1 LFVQQNQKVDIGL
14 SFSLSSGEIE
24 AGLDI
29 YRRSKWEEPKVMR
42 QLTKIFPMAYAKSIE
57 SVKLT
62 MPDVVSPWETLD
74 LKVLIFGDPVAVA
87 QFARSG

>member
-1 LFVQQNQKVDIGL
+1 
-14 SFSLSSGEIE
+14 
-24 AGLDI
+24 
-29 YRRSKWEEPKVMR
+29 MR
-42 QLTKIFPMAYAKSIE
+42 QLTKISPMAYAKRIE